1 MLDFAP
7 FRQPEEGTRMNRLT
21 RIPAALLLAACLPPA
36 ALAAAATYE
45 IDPTHTYPRFSY
57 SHFGLSTQL
66 SRFNQTTGT
75 VVWDPASRTASVDIV
90 IDMTSVDTGYATFD
104 EHIQAE
110 DFLDTARHPTATF
123 KSTKVTFEGDR
134 PATIEGELTIKGIT
148 RPVTLEVTHFTTM
161 VHPMLNK
168 DAIGAMARTVI
179 RRTEFNAGKYAPNVG
194 DEVTVEIA
202 LEAVRQ

>member
-1 MLDFAP
+1 
-7 FRQPEEGTRMNRLT
+7 MNQLT
-21 RIPAALLLAACLPPA
+21 RIPAALLLAAGLTQ
-36 ALAAAATYE
+36 AAAAAPATYE
-45 IDPTHTYPRFSY
+45 IDPTHTFPRFSY

-66 SRFNQTTGT
+66 SRFNQTSGT
-75 VVWDPASRTASVDIV
+75 VVWDPAARTASVDIV

-123 KSTKVTFEGDR
+123 KSTKVTFDGDR

-148 RPVTLEVTHFTTM
+148 RAVTLEVTHFQAM

-168 DAIGAMARTVI
+168 PAVGAMARTVI
-179 RRTEFNAGKYAPNVG
+179 KRSDFGAGKYAPNVG
-194 DEVTVEIA
+194 DEVTIEIA
-202 LEAVRQ
+202 LEAVGK

>member
-1 MLDFAP
+1 
-7 FRQPEEGTRMNRLT
+7 MNRLT
-21 RIPAALLLAACLPPA
+21 AIPAAALLAACLSQASWA
-36 ALAAAATYE
+36 APATYE

-75 VVWDPASRTASVDIV
+75 VVWDPAARTASVEIV

-123 KSTKVTFEGDR
+123 KSTKVTFDGDR
-134 PATIEGELTIKGIT
+134 PARIEGELTIKGIT

-168 DAIGAMARTVI
+168 DAIGAMARTQV
-179 RRTEFNAGKYAPNVG
+179 RRSEFGAGKYAPNVG
-194 DEVTVEIA
+194 DEVTIEIA
-202 LEAVRQ
+202 LEAVKQ